1 MLKYQLF
8 ENFVNS
14 NKNLSHE
21 KKIYIYSFSN
31 NNFIYDS
38 SCKSFFREI

>member
-21 KKIYIYSFSN
+21 KKIYIYTLLSKEIFSDM
-31 NNFIYDS
+31 I
-38 SCKSFFREI
+38 